1 MNFIIPLLII
11 TLMAIPAYAAN
22 KQTAKPMA
30 YPIKQKQTIVVH
42 NKQLTQKQLKE
53 VKQAVKEKKCKSAV
67 DPKSKKKYYI
77 CN

>member
-22 KQTAKPMA
+22 KQTAKP
-30 YPIKQKQTIVVH
+30 IKQKTSVVV
-42 NKQLTQKQLKE
+42 NNRPLTQKQLKE
-53 VKQAVKEKKCKSAV
+53 VRQAVKEKKCKEAIDV
-67 DPKSKKKYYI
+67 KTKKKYYI

>member
-11 TLMAIPAYAAN
+11 TLMAIPAYASG
-22 KQTAKPMA
+22 KVAKPVA
-30 YPIKQKQTIVVH
+30 YLIKQKQTVVVH

-53 VKQAVKEKKCKSAV
+53 AKQAVKEKKCRKAI
-67 DPKSKKKYYI
+67 DPKTKKEYYI

>member
-11 TLMAIPAYAAN
+11 TLMAIPAYASG
-22 KQTAKPMA
+22 KTAK
-30 YPIKQKQTIVVH
+30 PIKQKHTVVVH

-53 VKQAVKEKKCKSAV
+53 AKQAVKEKKCKVAL

>member
-1 MNFIIPLLII
+1 MNFVIPLLII

-22 KQTAKPMA
+22 KQTAKS
-30 YPIKQKQTIVVH
+30 IKQKQTVVVH

-53 VKQAVKEKKCKSAV
+53 VKQAAEEKKCRKVV
-67 DPKSKKKYYI
+67 DVKTKKEYYI

>member
-22 KQTAKPMA
+22 KQTAKS
-30 YPIKQKQTIVVH
+30 IKQKQTVVVH

-53 VKQAVKEKKCKSAV
+53 VGQAVKEKKCKVAI